1 MNRLIINSITFS
13 RLFVLPFVYF
23 YPSPLFLFISAG
35 WCGISDFLDGFLA
48 KRLKSKSNFGLKL
61 DQIADKIV
69 ALYFFIELFTR
80 GQIAIWFIILFF
92 LREGLI
98 LIGRNFSLNIIDSN
112 IWGKVK
118 TVLVYV
124 FIVVL
129 YCNNYFHFFTTLQ
142 NIWIS
147 YLFQICILVISFYAY
162 YISFINSF
170 KNELNHFFIKLI
182 ASSFFTAYI
191 FKRMPGTSS
200 SIIVF
205 PLFYFFQ
212 DIQFEIKIT
221 IIGIFMLLHYIVYPL
236 FSKQIGK
243 NDPGEYTL
251 DETIAIA
258 FCWLLPFHSLQIWI
272 LYFVL
277 FRFFDILKPFGIKA
291 FEKSLNFTK
300 ATRVVGDD
308 LIAIFYTFIIIYAI
322 EFFIAI

>member
-13 RLFVLPFVYF
+13 RLLILPLVYF
-23 YPSPLFLFISAG
+23 YPSPLFLFLSAS
-35 WCGISDFLDGFLA
+35 WCGISDFLDGYLA
-48 KRLKSKSNFGLKL
+48 KRLNSKSNFGIKL

-98 LIGRNFSLNIIDSN
+98 LIGRNFGLNIVDSN
-112 IWGKVK
+112 SWGKLK
-118 TVLVYV
+118 TVFVYV
-124 FIVVL
+124 FIGYV
-129 YCNNYFHFFTTLQ
+129 YCNNYLQFFTSL
-142 NIWIS
+142 NSKWIS
-147 YLFQICILVISFYAY
+147 FIFQICILAISFYSY
-162 YISFINSF
+162 YISLINSF
-170 KNELNHFFIKLI
+170 KNKLNYFFIKLI

-221 IIGIFMLLHYIVYPL
+221 IIGLFILLHYLVCPL

-243 NDPGEYTL
+243 DDPGEYTL

-258 FCWLLPFHSLQIWI
+258 FCWLPPFHSLQIWI

>member
-1 MNRLIINSITFS
+1 M
-13 RLFVLPFVYF
+13 
-23 YPSPLFLFISAG
+23 
-35 WCGISDFLDGFLA
+35 CGISDFLDGFLA

-98 LIGRNFSLNIIDSN
+98 LIGRKFSLNIIDSN

-142 NIWIS
+142 NIWVS

-221 IIGIFMLLHYIVYPL
+221 IIGILILLHYLVYPL

-272 LYFVL
+272 LYFV
-277 FRFFDILKPFGIKA
+277 
-291 FEKSLNFTK
+291 
-300 ATRVVGDD
+300 
-308 LIAIFYTFIIIYAI
+308 
-322 EFFIAI
+322 